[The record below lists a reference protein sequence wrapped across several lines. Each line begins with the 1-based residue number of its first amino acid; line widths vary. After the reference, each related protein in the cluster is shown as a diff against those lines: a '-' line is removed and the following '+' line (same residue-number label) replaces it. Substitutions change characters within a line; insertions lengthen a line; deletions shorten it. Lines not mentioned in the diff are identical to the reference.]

1 MRKPTM
7 PELADIRETFEI
19 HTNISPVTCPVC
31 EEHLSEGASMT
42 GEKID
47 GAINHVLAH
56 GWRLLHVGAEWGED
70 SDGKSISHT
79 VAILGKPVS

>member
-1 MRKPTM
+1 
-7 PELADIRETFEI
+7 
-19 HTNISPVTCPVC
+19 
-31 EEHLSEGASMT
+31 MT
-42 GEKID
+42 GNTID

-79 VAILGKPVS
+79 VAILGKPVL

>member
-1 MRKPTM
+1 M
-7 PELADIRETFEI
+7 PELADIRETYEI

-31 EEHLSEGASMT
+31 GEHLNKGASMT
-42 GEKID
+42 GEHID

-70 SDGKSISHT
+70 SDGE
-79 VAILGKPVS
+79 VN